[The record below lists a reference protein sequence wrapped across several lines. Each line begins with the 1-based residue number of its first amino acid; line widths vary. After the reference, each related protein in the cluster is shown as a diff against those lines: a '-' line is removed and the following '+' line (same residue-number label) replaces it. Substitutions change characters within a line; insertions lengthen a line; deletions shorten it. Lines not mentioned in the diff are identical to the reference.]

1 LIQSFFS
8 AQAIESEIRDL
19 AAELK
24 LMIHIGQH
32 KNIVNL
38 LGACTTGRKLYVILE
53 FCPHGNML
61 MFLRSKR
68 DIYENTWVKEVYNPE
83 KEFTLIDIVGAAF
96 QIAKGMEFLASRKV
110 NMCLGKLDKKYMKL
124 YNCFFSTFISLFI
137 SSLPFLFFFIFYF
150 IFAVNSS

>member
-1 LIQSFFS
+1 
-8 AQAIESEIRDL
+8 
-19 AAELK
+19 
-24 LMIHIGQH
+24 MIHIGEH

-53 FCPHGNML
+53 FCPHGNLL

-68 DIYENTWVKEVYNPE
+68 GIYDNTWVKEIYNPE

-110 NMCLGKLDKKYMKL
+110 NVCLAG
-124 YNCFFSTFISLFI
+124 
-137 SSLPFLFFFIFYF
+137 
-150 IFAVNSS
+150 

>member
-1 LIQSFFS
+1 M
-8 AQAIESEIRDL
+8 

-38 LGACTTGRKLYVILE
+38 LGACTTERKLYVILE

-68 DIYENTWVKEVYNPE
+68 DIYENTWVKEIFNPE
-83 KEFTLIDIVGAAF
+83 REFTLIDIVGAAY
-96 QIAKGMEFLASRKV
+96 QIAKGMEFLASQKV
-110 NMCLGKLDKKYMKL
+110 NMCLGKQRKKTHH
-124 YNCFFSTFISLFI
+124 F
-137 SSLPFLFFFIFYF
+137 SLPI
-150 IFAVNSS
+150 VSD